1 MARTTS
7 DDSHCHASP
16 RIPAHTV
23 TSSSLIGTPNCV
35 PWRKPFVVPV
45 WGLLLDEMGKG
56 RGSRGGED
64 LEGEIRAKF
73 GQWTQPDPKF
83 WIRRRLSCWRERRA
97 YWCRCER
104 KTCCWPD
111 WPDRD
116 AVLPVAGP
124 SRRRSSRIPATSW
137 PDRGNAAPDPPS
149 SDDAGNFHGRDPR
162 G

>member
-1 MARTTS
+1 MTRIAT
-7 DDSHCHASP
+7 HPHASP
-16 RIPAHTV
+16 RTLSRVLP
-23 TSSSLIGTPNCV
+23 SLARQIAY
-35 PWRKPFVVPV
+35 
-45 WGLLLDEMGKG
+45 
-56 RGSRGGED
+56 RGVNRLSCQCEACCWMKWVKAEAAGEGED